1 MVQQSI
7 LIGAGIMVIGLA
19 GLFMLLRRLQRLRA
33 ERRDLNKKIAELET
47 EIADL
52 PDGESDE

>member
-7 LIGAGIMVIGLA
+7 LIGTGLIVLGLA
-19 GLFMLLRRLQRLRA
+19 GLFVLLRRLRRLRA
-33 ERRDLNKKIAELET
+33 ERRDADRKIAELET

-52 PDGESDE
+52 PDSERDE